1 MFRAVPTPDK
11 PLVLAVTGASGAPYA
26 VRLLE
31 LLVKHRVT
39 TWLLVSSHGWRLLA
53 EECGIEDEAALRK
66 ATGEDWTRIRVFNDT
81 DRGAQ
86 PASGSVQT
94 LGMVVCPCSMGTL
107 AAIAHGT
114 SRSLIERAADV
125 TLKERR
131 KLVLVPRETPLS
143 LVHLRNMTQAAEAGA
158 VILPAAPGFYQ
169 RPTQVGE
176 LVDFIVQRIVDHLG
190 LEIRLLKP
198 WQG

>member
-1 MFRAVPTPDK
+1 MATSSP
-11 PLVLAVTGASGAPYA
+11 PLVLAITGASGAPYS

-31 LLVKHRVT
+31 VLNKNRVP
-39 TWLLVSSHGWRLLA
+39 TWLLISTHGWRLLT
-53 EECGIEDEAALRK
+53 EECGIKDEAALK
-66 ATGEDWTRIRVFNDT
+66 KGTGGEWTSVRLFNDA
-81 DRGAQ
+81 DRGAE

-143 LVHLRNMTQAAEAGA
+143 LVHLRNMTLAAESGA
-158 VILPAAPGFYQ
+158 VVLPAAPGFYQ
-169 RPTQVGE
+169 RPKEISQ
-176 LVDFIVQRIVDHLG
+176 LVDFIVQRIVDHFG
-190 LEIRLLKP
+190 LPIKLTEP